1 MTHIFYLSKA
11 EKGAINSGN
20 EVTYFITP
28 IEIQPHTHPL
38 YISRMIKEQ
47 SESCGVG
54 YDDGFYHDCIAIWS
68 GDLDEQIEKYQ
79 SQVELYAPNRDT
91 YISQYWDAVEQ
102 VKKLTEAKKV
112 IDQGLTIS

>member
-1 MTHIFYLSKA
+1 MTTTFYLSKA
-11 EKGAINSGN
+11 EKGAINSVN

-28 IEIQPHTHPL
+28 IVLKPHSHPL
-38 YISRMIKEQ
+38 YVSRMIKEQ

-79 SQVELYAPNRDT
+79 EQVETYAPIRDEF
-91 YISQYWDAVEQ
+91 ISQYWDAVKE
-102 VKKLTEAKKV
+102 VEKLTEAKKV
-112 IDQGLTIS
+112 VDQGLTIG

>member
-1 MTHIFYLSKA
+1 MNPTFYLSKA

-28 IEIQPHTHPL
+28 IVVQSHTHPL
-38 YISRMIKEQ
+38 YISRMINEQ

-54 YDDGFYHDCIAIWS
+54 YSDGFYHNCIAIWS

-79 SQVELYAPNRDT
+79 EQVEHYAPNRDKF
-91 YISQYWDAVEQ
+91 ISQYWDAVDQ
-102 VKKLTEAKKV
+102 VKKLTEEKKV
-112 IDQGLTIS
+112 VDQGLTIG